1 MFSTRD
7 SPHVLNEE
15 EKRRSNP
22 KRLPIGYVVH
32 YIGSKNT
39 YFYTLRS
46 ALVYGERSEFG
57 IRALHLSTFKARYIA
72 KRVSVTTFSRYN
84 GERTVHALGIAVVKR
99 VALKRRKMELERLT
113 CELILKKNMTV
124 IVTRR

>member
-15 EKRRSNP
+15 EKLRSNP

-32 YIGSKNT
+32 YIGSKNA

-46 ALVYGERSEFG
+46 VLVYGERSEFW
-57 IRALHLSTFKARYIA
+57 IHLSTFKARYIA
-72 KRVSVTTFSRYN
+72 KRVSVTTYSRYS

-99 VALKRRKMELERLT
+99 VALKKRKMELERLT
-113 CELILKKNMTV
+113 RELILKKNMTV